1 MNRLEQSQYLGVYP
15 NYIEDDAIIQDY
27 FLAWPN
33 LNLPHQKAERMALG
47 EAALAAAQ
55 RSGRLSD
62 EATICAHLMTS
73 HYYAKNYES
82 ACQYATRC
90 HELMEVFS
98 NRTLFIWVLY
108 FESTIYRTMAPK
120 QPHEQILS
128 WYDHSLNL
136 GLNALNML
144 THTGIHSPRLQG
156 ILYFNLAVIY
166 TDHPERNLSHAK
178 NFLDRASACLVQI
191 PDMDDLIRCRMQEA
205 KIYLIERQFSQ
216 VSDVLNVVRPRIRSP
231 NLTLEADHLEV
242 KLYLTMRDSTRALN
256 AAIKGFFR
264 ANELGFEKDKRDFN
278 HVIHSILFFPRALE
292 GLEENLPPNPD
303 GR

>member
-1 MNRLEQSQYLGVYP
+1 MNRLEQSQHLGVYP
-15 NYIEDDAIIQDY
+15 NYTEDDAIIQNY
-27 FLAWPN
+27 FLAWPR
-33 LNLPHQKAERMALG
+33 LNLPNQKAERMARG

-55 RSGRLSD
+55 RSGRRTD

-73 HYYAKNYES
+73 HYYAKNYAS

-90 HELMEVFS
+90 HELMDAFS

-120 QPHEQILS
+120 QPYEQVRS

-136 GLNALNML
+136 GLNALDML
-144 THTGIHSPRLQG
+144 THTGTHSPRLQG

-166 TDHPERNLSHAK
+166 TDHPERNLPQAK
-178 NFLDRASACLVQI
+178 NFLNQATECLVRI
-191 PDMDDLIRCRMQEA
+191 PDMDDCIRCEMQKA
-205 KIYLIERQFSQ
+205 RIHLIERQFSQ
-216 VSDVLNVVRPRIRSP
+216 VSDILKVVRPRIRSP

-242 KLYLTMRDSTRALN
+242 KLHLTMRDSTLALN
-256 AAIKGFFR
+256 AAMRGFFR
-264 ANELGFEKDKRDFN
+264 AEELGFEKDKRDFN
-278 HVIHSILFFPRALE
+278 HVIHSILSFPRALE
-292 GLEENLPPNPD
+292 GLEEKLQPNPD